1 VRWKIA
7 EAKQRLSEVIREAEK
22 EPQII
27 TNRERPVAAVV
38 SAAELETYLELRD
51 KHQRTLS
58 DAIDELMRVAAE
70 EKYTLHLPPR
80 TDRPNPL
87 DPKPARPRRR
97 RRKHARR

>member
-1 VRWKIA
+1 MSWKIA

-51 KHQRTLS
+51 KHRRTLS

-70 EKYTLHLPPR
+70 ENYTLHVPPR
-80 TDRPNPL
+80 TDRPNPF
-87 DPKPARPRRR
+87 DPTPTRK
-97 RRKHARR
+97 RRKKRASRR